1 MARAQIDAVWTGSR
15 LELDRAEFRRLCAA
29 LPIGPVIVTA
39 QVPKSQ
45 RSLDQNAYLHAV
57 PFPILAKE
65 LGCSIPEV
73 KRDLMGACWGWK
85 VSPITG
91 KDVPLREHTA
101 EMTVEDCTFF
111 IDWLL
116 PWAAEF
122 LGMRLP
128 LPDERS
134 VA

>member
-1 MARAQIDAVWTGSR
+1 MTRSAQISAVWTGSR
-15 LELDRAEFRRLCAA
+15 LDLDREEFRRLCAV

-39 QVPKSQ
+39 QVPKTQ
-45 RSLDQNAYLHAV
+45 RSLDQNAYLHAG

-65 LGCSIPEV
+65 LGYSIPEV
-73 KRDLMGACWGWK
+73 KLVLMGECWGWHMVGGHELPMK
-85 VSPITG
+85 PSTS
-91 KDVPLREHTA
+91 
-101 EMTVEDCTFF
+101 EMTVEECTFF

-122 LGMRLP
+122 HGIRLP
-128 LPDERS
+128 LPDERN